1 MGKIAQVS
9 TKYIIHATLRAEG
22 LVDKPDII
30 GAVFGQTEG
39 LLGKDMELRE
49 LQKSGRIGRIDVD
62 TSDKNGK
69 TTARIQIP
77 SSLDKTK
84 TAIIAAAIETIERIG
99 PCNGKIDLDKIED
112 VRIEKRDYIQ
122 ERAKEILS
130 KFIKEGDD
138 TSELTREVSTSV
150 KEAEIV
156 SYGPDALPAGPDAS
170 SSDEL
175 IIVEGRADVLALLRA
190 GVNNAISVNGTSI
203 PQTVINL
210 MKTKKVNVACVDGD
224 RGGDLIIKSL
234 KQVGRLDFV
243 AKAPDGKEIE
253 ELTDKEILMTL
264 RAREPVVETPAYEKQ
279 AFNQEHK
286 QSFHAPRFKDK
297 EFFNKALTEVE
308 GKGIARLY
316 NSDLSGIGEVPIG
329 SIRSVKGVSGVFAIV
344 ADAPVNNSLLYFA
357 EDNSAEFLV
366 GTKLETRKRSRVKI
380 LTKRTL

>member
-264 RAREPVVETPAYEKQ
+264 RAREPVVETPAYEKKS
-279 AFNQEHK
+279 FNQEHK